1 MKKNERFTDTY
12 NRYGDLIFWYA
23 KRRLSNE
30 ELSKECTQ
38 QVFLKYYEHMD
49 VISEEMVKA
58 WLLTCCKNEIIDY
71 FRRIE
76 RRKGFENIDAPE
88 VEVHICSQDNAEY
101 VVERLNR
108 EAFYTEVLTL
118 CVKRTKA
125 GIRLSGLSVSKNCH
139 RKKQQNGLEFHRRF
153 FVRSFIAQENT
164 SAGSSRTN
172 MICSDADRR

>member
-88 VEVHICSQDNAEY
+88 VDVH
-101 VVERLNR
+101 V
-108 EAFYTEVLTL
+108 
-118 CVKRTKA
+118 
-125 GIRLSGLSVSKNCH
+125 
-139 RKKQQNGLEFHRRF
+139 
-153 FVRSFIAQENT
+153 
-164 SAGSSRTN
+164 
-172 MICSDADRR
+172 

>member
-1 MKKNERFTDTY
+1 MKKNEVFTDTY

-71 FRRIE
+71 FRKIE

-108 EAFYTEVLTL
+108 EAFYTEVLTAL
-118 CVKRTKA
+118 
-125 GIRLSGLSVSKNCH
+125 
-139 RKKQQNGLEFHRRF
+139 RKKNESWYQIVWAVCVEELSQEEAAERLGISPEILRAKLYRARKYIRRKF
-153 FVRSFIAQENT
+153 K
-164 SAGSSRTN
+164 
-172 MICSDADRR
+172 DKYDLL

>member
-71 FRRIE
+71 FRKIE

-101 VVERLNR
+101 VVERLN
-108 EAFYTEVLTL
+108 
-118 CVKRTKA
+118 
-125 GIRLSGLSVSKNCH
+125 
-139 RKKQQNGLEFHRRF
+139 HRR
-153 FVRSFIAQENT
+153 VHSPMLA
-164 SAGSSRTN
+164 S
-172 MICSDADRR
+172 

>member
-71 FRRIE
+71 FRKIE

-108 EAFYTEVLTL
+108 EAFYTEVLTAL
-118 CVKRTKA
+118 
-125 GIRLSGLSVSKNCH
+125 
-139 RKKQQNGLEFHRRF
+139 RKKERKLVSDCLGCLCRRT
-153 FVRSFIAQENT
+153 VTGR
-164 SAGSSRTN
+164 SSRTAWN
-172 MICSDADRR
+172 FTGDSSCEALSRKKIHPQEVQGQI

>member
-108 EAFYTEVLTL
+108 EAFYTEVLTAL
-118 CVKRTKA
+118 RKKNESWNCR
-125 GIRLSGLSVSKNCH
+125 VSWKNCSVVGMFTSNH
-139 RKKQQNGLEFHRRF
+139 PNQSKWNIRQSCIPEVALKKSVPITLA
-153 FVRSFIAQENT
+153 IYL
-164 SAGSSRTN
+164 
-172 MICSDADRR
+172 